1 MIQIKKISAE
11 ETYDVRLTVLR
22 KNIPLPYEFNGDF
35 EKDTFHLGAFSADK
49 LIAVSSFMKTSNK
62 KINGS
67 QYQLRGMATLEA
79 FQGLGTGKLM
89 MEHAFKLLKG
99 LNISYLWCNA
109 RVIAVP
115 FYEKSGMKT
124 IGEPYNIEFIGTHYV
139 MVKRLN

>member
-1 MIQIKKISAE
+1 
-11 ETYDVRLTVLR
+11 
-22 KNIPLPYEFNGDF
+22 
-35 EKDTFHLGAFSADK
+35 
-49 LIAVSSFMKTSNK
+49 MKTSNK

-67 QYQLRGMATLEA
+67 QYQLRGMATLEE